1 MVVNWQKEAIE
12 DLRRYPALRQSLT
25 AIREK
30 QAALDLQAGVV
41 RSSFRDS
48 APVSGSGT
56 SGAEDRLISNIVE
69 RERLDGNY
77 AAVQKLVAQ
86 IETALGLLNKTER
99 LVLERFFIHRMD
111 GHVDRL
117 CQELG
122 YEKTR
127 VYEIKDAALRLFTVA
142 MYGLLDL

>member
-1 MVVNWQKEAIE
+1 MVVTWQKVAIE

-41 RSSFRDS
+41 RSSFRDA

-56 SGAEDRLISNIVE
+56 SGAEDKLISNIVE
-69 RERLDGNY
+69 RERLDGYY
-77 AAVQKLVAQ
+77 AAVQKLEAQ
-86 IETALGLLNKTER
+86 IETALDLLDKTER
-99 LVLERFFIHRMD
+99 LVLERFYMHRMD

-117 CQELG
+117 CRELG
-122 YEKTR
+122 YER
-127 VYEIKDAALRLFTVA
+127 SHVYNIKEKALRSFTIA